1 MCSSLNPAP
10 LLTTADSG
18 ASSLTQHNSS
28 HLSKMCLNWTLLR
41 ELTIRVKF
49 HSALLRPPIE
59 TIHVSLRSSSRTISR
74 RIWTHPKLLRR
85 DEEVFSLLE
94 EENKILLLKK
104 DIVCPLMLS
113 LVQTKRLFLPE
124 RSVTNLKQSTS
135 ATVAEITWPVW
146 SEEKA
151 RSTVLGSLI
160 TTLSPNLAQRSS
172 ISAEKRAYLVVMP
185 LTQLTSMSHQALR
198 SG

>member
-1 MCSSLNPAP
+1 MCSSLIPAP
-10 LLTTADSG
+10 LLTTADNG

-28 HLSKMCLNWTLLR
+28 HLSKICLNLTLLR

-59 TIHVSLRSSSRTISR
+59 MIHVSLRSSSRTISR
-74 RIWTHPKLLRR
+74 RIWTHPKLLSR
-85 DEEVFSLLE
+85 DVEVFSLLE

-124 RSVTNLKQSTS
+124 RLVTNLKQSTS

-172 ISAEKRAYLVVMP
+172 TSAEKRAYLVVMP
-185 LTQLTSMSHQALR
+185 LTQSTSMSHQALR

>member
-28 HLSKMCLNWTLLR
+28 HMSKMCLNWTLLR

-59 TIHVSLRSSSRTISR
+59 TIHVSLRSSSRIISR
-74 RIWTHPKLLRR
+74 RIWTHPKLLSR
-85 DEEVFSLLE
+85 DVEVFSLLE
-94 EENKILLLKK
+94 VENKILLLKK

-113 LVQTKRLFLPE
+113 LGKTKRLFLPE
-124 RSVTNLKQSTS
+124 RLVTSLKQSTS

-172 ISAEKRAYLVVMP
+172 TSAEKRAYLVVMP
-185 LTQLTSMSHQALR
+185 LTQSTSMSHQALR